1 MSEEVVQTVLMWSDR
16 SGQIL
21 KPGWKR
27 GLTVYRDKTDH
38 NLKRNALYYHDLV
51 YIDLRHHFIL
61 TLNQI
66 HHFQLNFTETDY
78 FSFFCRST
86 FLCAVQLL
94 ISDWKIYQQ
103 QFRSLTLINTWSTV
117 PSQGHMATTPPP
129 PSLTGLQLH
138 GSSSASKLLF
148 FSSLAH
154 CMLTELTANRAN
166 SASRRASAHSAGSEP
181 PSAVNPDTRVLS
193 KICLNFDRKMSFS
206 RPHWTEVGPT
216 VKR

>member
-1 MSEEVVQTVLMWSDR
+1 MRSLKGSCAQVCPAPALPPPLQWPRMWLMWPGSPPRQRGQQSGLDWTAPFCCSGCWVDR
-16 SGQIL
+16 VNVWDVSIG
-21 KPGWKR
+21 
-27 GLTVYRDKTDH
+27 H
-38 NLKRNALYYHDLV
+38 SAERNSV
-51 YIDLRHHFIL
+51 SRHTRF
-61 TLNQI
+61 
-66 HHFQLNFTETDY
+66 
-78 FSFFCRST
+78 
-86 FLCAVQLL
+86 
-94 ISDWKIYQQ
+94 
-103 QFRSLTLINTWSTV
+103 
-117 PSQGHMATTPPP
+117 
-129 PSLTGLQLH
+129 GLQLH

-181 PSAVNPDTRVLS
+181 PSAVNPDARVLS